1 MNKEMLKKQI
11 SRFLVTGSLAV
22 LTDTIVYYLL
32 IFIVSTIVAKGI
44 SFVSGTILAYVLN
57 KRWTFN
63 HNQRGVGSAI
73 KFSVLYLSTLG
84 ANICVN
90 ELVLS
95 QLNETYIL
103 AFLAATGTSTVLN
116 FIGQKWWVFRK

>member
-1 MNKEMLKKQI
+1 MLKKQI

-22 LTDTIVYYLL
+22 LTDTAVYYIL
-32 IFIVSTIVAKGI
+32 ILFIPTAAAKGI
-44 SFVSGTILAYVLN
+44 SFISGTILAYLLN
-57 KRWTFN
+57 KRWTFEN
-63 HNQRGVGSAI
+63 TDRGVGTAV

-84 ANICVN
+84 ANIFVN

-95 QLNETYIL
+95 LLKEAFVF